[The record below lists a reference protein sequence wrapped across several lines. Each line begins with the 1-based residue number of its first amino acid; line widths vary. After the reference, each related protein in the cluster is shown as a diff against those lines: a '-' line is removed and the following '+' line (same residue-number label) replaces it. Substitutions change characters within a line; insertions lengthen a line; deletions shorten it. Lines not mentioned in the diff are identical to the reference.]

1 MDSSVASRS
10 EPMSVEVRDLDTD
23 DWKVPGFEMGNENDE
38 SDGWASHTEPL
49 ADVAVPSRRLS
60 AREWE
65 EKARRML
72 RKQRLRRT
80 VPGIPSALPDTA
92 KPAGSEGKRRK
103 QKKAADDHSE
113 TEVRAVASRPGYQR
127 LGRVVQST

>member
-1 MDSSVASRS
+1 MDSSIASRS
-10 EPMSVEVRDLDTD
+10 EPMSAEVRDVDTD

-38 SDGWASHTEPL
+38 SDGWASRTETL
-49 ADVAVPSRRLS
+49 ADVAAPSRRLS

-80 VPGIPSALPDTA
+80 APGTPSDQPDAA
-92 KPAGSEGKRRK
+92 KPAGPEGKRRK
-103 QKKAADDHSE
+103 LKKAADDHSE
-113 TEVRAVASRPGYQR
+113 AEVRAAASIGEG
-127 LGRVVQST
+127 LGRVVGSES